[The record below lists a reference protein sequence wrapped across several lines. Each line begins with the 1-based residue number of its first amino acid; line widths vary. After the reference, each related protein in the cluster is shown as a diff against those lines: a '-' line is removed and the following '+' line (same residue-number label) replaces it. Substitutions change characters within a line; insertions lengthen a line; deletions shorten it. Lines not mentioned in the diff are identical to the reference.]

1 VAAPE
6 GTGVARIAVLAGDG
20 VGPEVIAHGA
30 RLLEE
35 LSRRRGLGLALEPW
49 PYGADHYLATGETL
63 PDERFRAL
71 ARGDYAAVLFGAVG
85 DPRVPDGRHAR
96 EILLGLRAR
105 LDLYVNLRPV
115 RLLHERLTPLKGK
128 GRREIDLVIFRE
140 NTEGL
145 YTGAG
150 GALRQ
155 GTEHEL
161 ALEEDVNTW
170 RGVTRILRA
179 ALEWARAH
187 GKRRVC
193 MSDKSNAMRH
203 AGALWQRRWR
213 ELGAEYPELELRHLY
228 VDALCLELVRAPEQ
242 FEVIVTG
249 NLFGDIASDV
259 GAAIAGGMGV
269 AASANLN
276 PESGLGLFEPVHG
289 SAPALAGKDLA
300 NPLATF
306 LTCALLLDHL
316 GHAAEARL
324 VEAAVERAAAEGRLT
339 PDCGGA
345 LGTRAAADFVVA
357 EVLRGC

>member
-1 VAAPE
+1 MRRVA
-6 GTGVARIAVLAGDG
+6 VIAGDG
-20 VGPEVIAHGA
+20 VGPEVIAHGV

-35 LSRRRGLGLALEPW
+35 LSRRRGLDLALERW

-63 PDERFRAL
+63 PEERFQAL
-71 ARGDYAAVLFGAVG
+71 LRGEYAALLFGAVG
-85 DPRVPDGRHAR
+85 DPRLPDGRHAR

-105 LDLYVNLRPV
+105 LDLYVNFRPV

-128 GRREIDLVIFRE
+128 GRRDVDLVVFRE

-150 GALRQ
+150 GVLRP
-155 GTEHEL
+155 GTPDEV
-161 ALEEDVNTW
+161 ALEEDVNTA
-170 RGVTRILRA
+170 RGVERILRA

-193 MSDKSNAMRH
+193 MSDKSNALRH
-203 AGALWQRRWR
+203 AGALWQRLWR
-213 ELGAEYPELELRHLY
+213 ELGAGYPELELRHLY

-242 FEVIVTG
+242 FDVIVTG

-276 PESGLGLFEPVHG
+276 PETGLGLFEPVHG
-289 SAPALAGKDLA
+289 SAPVLAGKDLA
-300 NPLATF
+300 NPIATF
-306 LTCALLLDHL
+306 LSCALLLEQL
-316 GHAAEARL
+316 GHGEEARL
-324 VEAAVERAAAEGRLT
+324 VELAVERAAAEARLT
-339 PDCGGA
+339 PDCGGS
-345 LGTRAAADFVVA
+345 LGTRAVADFVVA
-357 EVLRGC
+357 EVARLC